1 MSAQKT
7 YRCPVCKKSLTK
19 NEYDRA
25 LHIHEAQQ
33 EKLVDWERRLRSQ
46 ERSMHNKVK
55 EAKEQG
61 RQAGESKAARTVKGL
76 KEQLKKAHDRL
87 RQVENRTTPQ
97 VEGLADEAKL
107 VSKLKQEFRGDDVQ
121 RKGHAGDVLHIV
133 RDSGKVAGI
142 IIYECKREARI
153 KTSHVR
159 QAYRAKQSRHAD
171 FAVLVT
177 TGTKQG
183 FGGLELAS
191 GVLVVSQHAV
201 LCLADL
207 LRKSLIDI
215 LRAGIEKEERAK
227 IANELLRFI
236 KSTDFRNPIE
246 ELVSISGDLTEG
258 VKKEFAW
265 HMKDW
270 ERRLTAYRRIKWDGS
285 AIQQNLRR
293 VLDGGKPK
301 RLDHPKA
308 QLLLPTGTLSAHS
321 DGTRVLAAKA
331 GGR

>member
-33 EKLVDWERRLRSQ
+33 DKLLEWERRLRSQ
-46 ERSMHNKVK
+46 ERVMGKK
-55 EAKEQG
+55 LQDAKEQG
-61 RQAGESKAARTVKGL
+61 RHSGESKAARTVKGL

-97 VEGLADEAKL
+97 VEGLADETKL
-107 VSKLKQEFRGDDVQ
+107 TNKLRNEFRGDDVQ

-133 RDSGKVAGI
+133 KDGSQVAGI
-142 IIYECKREARI
+142 IIYECKREPRI

-177 TGTKQG
+177 TGTKKG
-183 FGGLELAS
+183 FGGLEEVS

-207 LRKSLIDI
+207 LRRSLIDM
-215 LRAGIEKEERAK
+215 LRAGIEKDKRAK
-227 IANELLRFI
+227 IANELLRFV
-236 KSTDFRNPIE
+236 KSTDFKNPIE
-246 ELVSISGDLTEG
+246 EVVSIAGDLTEG

-270 ERRLTAYRRIKWDGS
+270 ERRLTAYRRIKWDTS

-301 RLDHPKA
+301 RLDQPKA
-308 QLLLPTGTLSAHS
+308 QLLLPSGTLTVHA
-321 DGTRVLAAKA
+321 DGTKALSAKA